1 MFFYKPSKLIRERY
15 LDPENQIA
23 TLTTPKTSL
32 YIVAIA
38 WFLLV
43 AGVIVVNS
51 L

>member
-1 MFFYKPSKLIRERY
+1 MFFYKPSKLVRERY
-15 LDPENQIA
+15 LNSENQSTIP
-23 TLTTPKTSL
+23 TSPKTSL
-32 YIVAIA
+32 HIVGIA